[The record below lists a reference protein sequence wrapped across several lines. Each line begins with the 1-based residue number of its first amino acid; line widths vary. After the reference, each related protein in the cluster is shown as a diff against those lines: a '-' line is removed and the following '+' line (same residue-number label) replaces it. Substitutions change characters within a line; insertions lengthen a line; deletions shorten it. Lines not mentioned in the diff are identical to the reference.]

1 MCSSDLIETTVIVDD
16 RQILVLGGLM
26 EDVLRESEQRVPILG
41 SLPVIGNLFRVR
53 KTDKIKTNLL
63 IFIRPTI
70 LRDSAQT
77 ILETNAK
84 YNYIRGIQQGNRGT
98 SVQLMPGQH
107 RSILLPLDLYSNPI
121 G

>member
-1 MCSSDLIETTVIVDD
+1 
-16 RQILVLGGLM
+16 M

-41 SLPVIGNLFRVR
+41 SLPVIGNLFRSR

-98 SVQLMPGQH
+98 SVQLMPGQQ
-107 RSILLPLDLYSNPI
+107 RPILPPLDLYSQPRPTTESE
-121 G
+121 